1 MKNTRN
7 YFIEAASQKKIICFG
22 AGKFLKNIKGFLEA
36 EDLYI
41 AHLVDNDS
49 DKCGK
54 YIENMVVESPHILSD
69 CSGEEYIILVSS
81 KNFADEIEHQI
92 QTDYPQKFIVFKW
105 PLEITELQEFDDK
118 IWHERIYKP
127 CEFLY
132 NHIALS
138 FESEKRERYLSE
150 KRELLSDKN
159 KVILPRTPIM
169 ITTRCTLRCKECSN
183 LMPYYKQPKDY
194 DADEIIGWIKNI
206 CEAVDEWICL
216 ELVGGEPFLYRNLD
230 KVLSYVLNEKKIQ
243 RVEFTSNASV
253 MPSPEML
260 ELLCNTKVY
269 IKISQYPNLID
280 PSRFMK
286 LLDERGIRYEL
297 MESMRWSKNGELTT
311 RERSVVE
318 LQSQYLNCGQAK
330 LCRTILNGKMYVCSK
345 AASLMELGY
354 VQDLET
360 VDLADKD
367 NLRRNIWE
375 FMRLPYSKACNYCD
389 IASADEEMVEPAIQV
404 EREEK
409 QRS

>member
-7 YFIEAASQKKIICFG
+7 HFIEAASGKGIICFG
-22 AGKFLKNIKGFLEA
+22 AGKFLKNINGFLEA
-36 EDLYI
+36 EGLSI
-41 AHLVDNDS
+41 AHLIDNES

-54 YIENMVVESPHILSD
+54 SIENMVVESPHILSD
-69 CSGEEYIILVSS
+69 CSGEAYIILISS

-92 QTDYPQKFIVFKW
+92 ETDYPHKFIVFKW

-127 CEFLY
+127 CEALY

-138 FESEKRERYLSE
+138 YEPEERERYLSE
-150 KRELLSDKN
+150 MRGFLSDKD
-159 KVILPRTPIM
+159 KVILPRTPLM
-169 ITTRCTLRCKECSN
+169 ITTRCTLRCRECSN
-183 LMPYYKQPKDY
+183 LMPYYKHPTDY

-216 ELVGGEPFLYRNLD
+216 ELVGGEPFLYRNLAT
-230 KVLSYVLNEKKIQ
+230 VLIYVLNEEKIQ

-253 MPSPEML
+253 MPSPEIL
-260 ELLCNTKVY
+260 ELLGNTKVY
-269 IKISQYPNLID
+269 IKISQYPGLID
-280 PSRFMK
+280 PTRFMK
-286 LLDERGIRYEL
+286 LLDEYGIRYEL

-311 RERSVVE
+311 RNRSVVE

-345 AASLMELGY
+345 AASLVELGY
-354 VQDLET
+354 VDDLER

-367 NLRRNIWE
+367 DLRRNIWD
-375 FMRLPYSKACNYCD
+375 FLRLPYSEACNYCD
-389 IASADEEMVEPAIQV
+389 IASADEEMTEPAIQV

-409 QRS
+409 